1 MWCQPVADLIAERL
15 AAIGGSPEGRP
26 STIADTTTLA
36 PFPAHTIGAGEALR
50 ALEAESSHVI
60 DALSADIAALSDVVT
75 VDLYTTVLEH
85 LDKHRW
91 FIRSHE

>member
-1 MWCQPVADLIAERL
+1 
-15 AAIGGSPEGRP
+15 
-26 STIADTTTLA
+26 
-36 PFPAHTIGAGEALR
+36 
-50 ALEAESSHVI
+50 VI